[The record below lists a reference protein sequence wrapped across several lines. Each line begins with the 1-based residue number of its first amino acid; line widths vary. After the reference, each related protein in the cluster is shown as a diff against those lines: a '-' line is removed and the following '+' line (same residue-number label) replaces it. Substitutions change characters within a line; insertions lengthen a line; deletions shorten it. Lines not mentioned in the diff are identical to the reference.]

1 MERDYSWDDQNP
13 DEMQT
18 WHEFQGEL
26 AEPQD
31 VDSVAFLESNELEL
45 LETFDDDEDWW
56 EKEQWNV
63 TSLDREMLDE
73 LKSLL
78 GEEQA
83 IIVCA
88 IKGICYEPRSL
99 QALSEETSLSEDYL
113 LNLLL
118 EAVKKLRE
126 TQKYK
131 FWFPHLA

>member
-13 DEMQT
+13 EEMQT
-18 WHEFQGEL
+18 WHEFQGQIV
-26 AEPQD
+26 EPQN
-31 VDSVAFLESNELEL
+31 VDSVAFLESNDLEL
-45 LETFDDDEDWW
+45 DASFEDDEDWW
-56 EKEQWNV
+56 QKSQWNV
-63 TSLDREMLDE
+63 TSLDEEILDE
-73 LKSLL
+73 LKEFL

-99 QALSEETSLSEDYL
+99 QALSAETNLGEDYL

-131 FWFPHLA
+131 LWFPNLA